1 MHIHTKKENES
12 INDIALSHGVPLE
25 LIKTSNELSTDAAV
39 GEELLILTPTRSYK
53 VRYGDTAERI
63 ALRFGIGVG
72 DIYLNN
78 PTLMGKDPAVGDTI
92 VIKRGERSLGMSV
105 ANGYF
110 YKGCDLEKLKRALPF
125 LTYVSFGSAISQKNQ
140 IRRIMDDSRYVKL
153 VKDMRKI
160 PLVRVFDSYKDR
172 YRLKDNLEDYAEELI
187 AFATEGGYKG
197 IVLNACQ
204 NNNSA
209 ENFSS
214 FLIKL
219 RKLMIGC
226 DLILITEINEDSPTE
241 FSEYAD
247 GSVLYYPKYSME
259 NPHSFDDGERAV
271 LEKLATSC
279 ESAKIFVDLPSLA
292 RCGKDFVNI
301 NSALENAR
309 RGKCEILQNKST
321 LLSHFS
327 DKKQGEYVFPS
338 LSSIEEILKLV
349 GELDYMGICF
359 DIMRTPLNHLM
370 MYSALF
376 KNAYHTSVRTR
387 EGCSHANEE

>member
-1 MHIHTKKENES
+1 
-12 INDIALSHGVPLE
+12 
-25 LIKTSNELSTDAAV
+25 
-39 GEELLILTPTRSYK
+39 
-53 VRYGDTAERI
+53 
-63 ALRFGIGVG
+63 
-72 DIYLNN
+72 
-78 PTLMGKDPAVGDTI
+78 MGKDPAVGDTI

-110 YKGCDLEKLKRALPF
+110 YNGCDLEKLKRALPF

-209 ENFSS
+209 ESFSS
-214 FLIKL
+214 FLINL

-259 NPHSFDDGERAV
+259 NPRSFDDGERAV

>member
-1 MHIHTKKENES
+1 MHIHTKDTNES
-12 INDIALSHGVPLE
+12 ISDIAKNYGVPEE
-25 LIKTSNELSTDAAV
+25 LIKITNELKDEGAS
-39 GEELLILTPTRSYK
+39 GEELLIMTPTRSYK

-78 PTLMGKDPAVGDTI
+78 PTLLGKDPSFGETL

-110 YKGCDLEKLKRALPF
+110 YKGCSMEKLNRALPF
-125 LTYVSFGSAISQKNQ
+125 LTYVSFGSAIADKHRV
-140 IRRIMDDSRYVKL
+140 RRIMDDKKYVNL
-153 VKDMRKI
+153 VKEMRKI
-160 PLVRVFDSYKDR
+160 PLVRVYDEYSDR
-172 YRLKDNLEDYAEELI
+172 FKSEDGQEGYAEQLI
-187 AFATEGGYKG
+187 SLAKDGGYKG
-197 IVLNACQ
+197 ILLNACQ
-204 NNNSA
+204 KLDSA
-209 ENFSS
+209 EIFSR

-226 DLILITEINEDSPTE
+226 DLILITEINEDSPIE

-247 GSVLYYPKYSME
+247 GSVLYYPKFSMSE
-259 NPHSFDDGERAV
+259 LKNFDEGERRV
-271 LEKLATSC
+271 LEKIASDA

-292 RCGKDFVNI
+292 RFGSEYLSI
-301 NSALENAR
+301 TSALEKAR
-309 RGKCEILQNKST
+309 QCGYEIQLNKDT
-321 LLSHFS
+321 LLSHFR
-327 DKKQGEYVFPS
+327 DNKQGEYVFPS
-338 LSSIEEILKLV
+338 LTSIKEILKLV

-370 MYSALF
+370 MYSAMF

-387 EGCSHANEE
+387 EGCSRVGEE